1 MDYKIAIVNSS
12 SFGTRFPDQMER
24 LEKIGTVERV
34 RVAGDAHGAELAESL
49 KDYNIIIS
57 SVTPFFDAEFFE
69 HKTDLLLLSRHGIG
83 YNNVDV
89 KACNATGCILTTV
102 SPLVERD
109 AVAEGAVAILL
120 DAMRQVSD
128 SHVAANEGRW
138 AERAKFVGNG
148 VSGKTLGIIGCGN
161 IGSRVVEILARG
173 YDLKVLACDP
183 VHHDDWAD
191 KLRAQGVDFEYTD
204 LDTVVSNCDILTL
217 NADLNPT
224 SFHILDAECFAKMKK
239 GVYVVNNAR
248 ADLIDQ
254 PAMLDA
260 LADGTVKALAI
271 DVMHDEPPAADDP
284 YFNHPKV
291 LVCPHISAYTEECLR
306 GMGEKC
312 VGDVERFVAGE
323 EPVNEIRA

>member
-1 MDYKIAIVNSS
+1 MNYRIAIVNSS
-12 SFGTRFPDQMER
+12 SFGRRFPDQMER

-34 RVAGDAHGAELAESL
+34 RVDGTAHGAELAESL

-57 SVTPFFDAEFFE
+57 SVTPFFDKEFFD
-69 HKTDLLLLSRHGIG
+69 HKRDLLLLSRHGIG

-89 KACNATGCILTTV
+89 VAAKEAGCLVTTV

-109 AVAEGAVAILL
+109 AVAEAAVALLL
-120 DAMRQVSD
+120 DAMRHVSD

-138 AERAKFVGNG
+138 AERATFVGNG

-183 VHHDDWAD
+183 VQHDDWA
-191 KLRAQGVDFEYTD
+191 QGLGVEFEYTD
-204 LDTVVSNCDILTL
+204 LDTVVANSDILTL

-224 SFHILDAECFAKMKK
+224 SFHILNAEAFSKMKK

-254 PAMLDA
+254 EAMLAA
-260 LADGTVKALAI
+260 LEDGTVKALAI
-271 DVMHDEPPAADDP
+271 DVMHDEPPLPEDP

-323 EPVNEIRA
+323 EPVNAKN

>member
-24 LEKIGTVERV
+24 LQKIGTVERV
-34 RVAGDAHGAELAESL
+34 RVAGDAHGAELVEAL

-109 AVAEGAVAILL
+109 AVAEGAVALLL

-161 IGSRVVEILARG
+161 IGPASSR
-173 YDLKVLACDP
+173 
-183 VHHDDWAD
+183 
-191 KLRAQGVDFEYTD
+191 
-204 LDTVVSNCDILTL
+204 S
-217 NADLNPT
+217 
-224 SFHILDAECFAKMKK
+224 S
-239 GVYVVNNAR
+239 
-248 ADLIDQ
+248 
-254 PAMLDA
+254 
-260 LADGTVKALAI
+260 
-271 DVMHDEPPAADDP
+271 PAATTSRSSP
-284 YFNHPKV
+284 AIPSSTRIG
-291 LVCPHISAYTEECLR
+291 PR
-306 GMGEKC
+306 GC
-312 VGDVERFVAGE
+312 APRVWTSPTPTWTPWSRPATSS
-323 EPVNEIRA
+323 R

>member
-24 LEKIGTVERV
+24 LQKIGTVERV
-34 RVAGDAHGAELAESL
+34 RVAGDAHGAELAEAL

-109 AVAEGAVAILL
+109 AVAEGAVALLL

-183 VHHDDWAD
+183 VQHEDWAEG
-191 KLRAQGVDFEYTD
+191 LRAQGVDITYTD
-204 LDTVVSNCDILTL
+204 LDTVVSSCDILTL

-224 SFHILDAECFAKMKK
+224 SFHILNADCFAKMKK

-260 LADGTVKALAI
+260 LADGWGTCWCCDAKL
-271 DVMHDEPPAADDP
+271 
-284 YFNHPKV
+284 
-291 LVCPHISAYTEECLR
+291 
-306 GMGEKC
+306 
-312 VGDVERFVAGE
+312 
-323 EPVNEIRA
+323 